1 MTMDDSDPLRN
12 PFACLVC
19 GEIVEHADKVF
30 NSDGNLEP
38 LAPGLTLLCICP
50 LTVIHAACEHAYEG
64 PLTAIR

>member
-1 MTMDDSDPLRN
+1 MRT
-12 PFACLVC
+12 
-19 GEIVEHADKVF
+19 KVF

>member
-1 MTMDDSDPLRN
+1 MTMNDSDSPRD

-30 NSDGNLEP
+30 TPEGTLN

-50 LTVIHAACEHAYEG
+50 LTVIHAACEGAYEG
-64 PLTAIR
+64 PWPGIR